1 MPGNK
6 VVKAGIG
13 YTIGN
18 ILVRGIGFLSIP
30 IFTRLMST
38 GDYGLYNTYAA
49 YEAIF
54 YLIISLAFNSTAK
67 IAKLEFKERFDE
79 YMSTIVTAV
88 LVNSAAW
95 LVILNVVYPLI
106 SGYIWEFN
114 RFVLNLLVIHS
125 CGSALLVI
133 YNAAISVR
141 YEYKSYLKIALL
153 NSFGGIIISIIA
165 MLTLFADARYLGRI
179 IGVTI
184 GVAVTGL
191 VILWSFY
198 RRAKPNLK
206 KGYIR
211 YALQYSLPVVPH
223 GISQVLLAQ
232 FDRIMIRNM
241 TSEVYAGIY
250 SFTGNISS
258 IMKVIVNSVMTA
270 WSPWFFEEYTKKNI
284 KKIREVTKYCILVF
298 ALFTSGVMLCAPE
311 VLKLMAP
318 SDYWDGIKL
327 VVPMALDVF
336 CTLLY
341 SIYCEIEYYYKK
353 TKYLMVAT
361 VGAAVI
367 NIVTNYIMIKRYGY
381 TMAAWTTLFSY
392 ICYFVFH
399 YFLSRKFAGE
409 DVFKLKSNIP
419 AVLETILVA
428 ITASIF
434 KEYLI
439 VRWLMAFALC
449 LGNFFYL
456 KPFIN
461 RFLNYRKNKKNEDN

>member
-1 MPGNK
+1 MLGNK

-54 YLIISLAFNSTAK
+54 YLVISLALNSTAK
-67 IAKLEFKERFDE
+67 IAKLEYKEAFDE
-79 YMSTIVTAV
+79 YMSTIVTVVVINA
-88 LVNSAAW
+88 AAW
-95 LVILNVVYPLI
+95 LGVFNLIYPLI
-106 SGYIWEFN
+106 PGYIWEYN
-114 RFVLNLLVIHS
+114 RIVLNLLVIHS

-133 YNAAISVR
+133 FNAAISVR
-141 YEYKSYLKIALL
+141 YKYKTYLAIALL
-153 NSFGGIIISIIA
+153 NSLGGIGISIIL
-165 MLTLFADARYLGRI
+165 MLTLFTGERYMGRI
-179 IGVTI
+179 IGAAA
-184 GVAVTGL
+184 GVAITGL
-191 VILWSFY
+191 LILWSFY
-198 RRAKPNLK
+198 RKARPNFK
-206 KGYIR
+206 KGYMK
-211 YALQYSLPVVPH
+211 YALKYSLPVVPH

-241 TSEVYAGIY
+241 ASEVYAGIY

-270 WSPWFFEEYTKKNI
+270 WSPWFFEEYNKKNI
-284 KKIREVTKYCILVF
+284 KKIREVTRYCILAF

-318 SDYWDGIKL
+318 SDYWDGIRL

-341 SIYCEIEYYYKK
+341 SIYCEVEYFYKK
-353 TKYLMVAT
+353 TQYLMIAT

-367 NIVTNYIMIKRYGY
+367 NIVTNYIMIKQYGY

-399 YFLSRKFAGE
+399 YFLSRKFASE
-409 DVFKLKSNIP
+409 DVFDLKSNIP
-419 AVLETILVA
+419 ALIETIVIAVA
-428 ITASIF
+428 ASLLREF
-434 KEYLI
+434 W
-439 VRWLMAFALC
+439 VARWLLALALC
-449 LGNFFYL
+449 IGNFFYL
-456 KPFIN
+456 RPFISQ
-461 RFLNYRKNKKNEDN
+461 FMDYRKNKKTAK